1 MPFYWVKATWEKGWK
16 RSYASSQ
23 QPAIGA
29 DQCVFPAYILA
40 NNNVWLQTTD
50 NGGKKNNTNQLE
62 FRITRS
68 HTMPNRILAC
78 WLCQGGNKRERIFQL
93 RIIFAFSESSHTLVL
108 PFRLPVFG
116 VCTPI
121 YLYLYWMERASSR
134 WWKEAK
140 WCGLARHALQSF
152 VHWGGRN
159 SDIRVGTGKCR
170 TVERHKANRFV
181 VRYLATTFLRL

>member
-1 MPFYWVKATWEKGWK
+1 MRKGLK
-16 RSYASSQ
+16 KILRQ
-23 QPAIGA
+23 QPAASHRSGPMCLSGIYFGEQ
-29 DQCVFPAYILA
+29 QCVTP
-40 NNNVWLQTTD
+40 NDRQRR
-50 NGGKKNNTNQLE
+50 KKNNTNQLE

-170 TVERHKANRFV
+170 TVERHKATRFV